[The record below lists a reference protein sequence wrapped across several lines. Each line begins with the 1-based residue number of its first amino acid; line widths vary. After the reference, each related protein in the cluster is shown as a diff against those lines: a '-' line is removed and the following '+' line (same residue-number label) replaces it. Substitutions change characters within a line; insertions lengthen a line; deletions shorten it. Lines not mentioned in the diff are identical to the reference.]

1 MTVEKE
7 NEFKDF
13 VRDGQL
19 YLGKGLYN
27 KALLSLQRAYMIKKD
42 DFELNYL
49 IARTFYLKKDYVR
62 AKKVF
67 ADLMEIKPDDENIK
81 LYMAYIYFYTG
92 RPKGRIGI
100 ADSLNND
107 VLKINDKNL
116 NAIELKADISMFNRD
131 YAGAL
136 IVLQQI
142 KSELNNPYRIVFK
155 EAICYYFLNNTAE
168 TLRLC
173 TKLFK
178 AGLKKSIPIKKLY
191 KAAKARRKAEFNK
204 SRGKMS
210 WTQKL
215 FAFLFDTYVDRTLP
229 IQTDTAMQ
237 VEQITKKETSGLRP
251 EGEK

>member
-67 ADLMEIKPDDENIK
+67 ADLMEIKPEDENIR
-81 LYMAYIYFYTG
+81 LYMAHIYFYTG
-92 RPKGRIGI
+92 RIKGRINI
-100 ADSLNND
+100 ADSINND
-107 VLKINDKNL
+107 ILKINDKNFSAL
-116 NAIELKADISMFNRD
+116 ELKADITMFNKD

-136 IVLQQI
+136 IILQRI
-142 KSELNNPYRIVFK
+142 KNELNNPYRIVFK

-173 TKLFK
+173 TELFG
-178 AGLKKSIPIKKLY
+178 AGLKKNTSIKNYMRRPKHDVKRSLT
-191 KAAKARRKAEFNK
+191 KAVGKCLGHK
-204 SRGKMS
+204 SFL
-210 WTQKL
+210 L
-215 FAFLFDTYVDRTLP
+215 FFLIHMLTGHYPYRQTL
-229 IQTDTAMQ
+229 TC
-237 VEQITKKETSGLRP
+237 R
-251 EGEK
+251 